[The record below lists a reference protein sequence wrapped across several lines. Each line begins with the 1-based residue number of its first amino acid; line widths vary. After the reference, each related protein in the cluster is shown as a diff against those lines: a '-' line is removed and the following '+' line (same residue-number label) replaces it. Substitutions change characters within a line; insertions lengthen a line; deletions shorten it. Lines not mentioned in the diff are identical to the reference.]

1 MFWQKKENSESFE
14 TEKEEKRAWQ
24 KFATYL
30 IPLILI
36 PLFAYGIKSLT
47 FELFRVDGTSMERF
61 LTQEDRL
68 FVEKFGQ
75 QYARVKGDPYTPKRY
90 EVVVFNLEPEYAE
103 NASADQFVKRVIGLP
118 GERVVVKN
126 GITTVFNNES
136 PEGLAVDEILSV
148 QLERDISTDIDVD
161 TVVPDG
167 HVFVMGDNRQES
179 YDSREMGPINN
190 INIVGRAT
198 ILIYPLDRLFIL

>member
-68 FVEKFGQ
+68 FVEKFGK
-75 QYARVKGDPYTPKRY
+75 QYARVNGDPYTHTRY
-90 EVVVFNLEPEYAE
+90 VVVVFNLEP
-103 NASADQFVKRVIGLP
+103 
-118 GERVVVKN
+118 
-126 GITTVFNNES
+126 
-136 PEGLAVDEILSV
+136 
-148 QLERDISTDIDVD
+148 
-161 TVVPDG
+161 
-167 HVFVMGDNRQES
+167 
-179 YDSREMGPINN
+179 
-190 INIVGRAT
+190 
-198 ILIYPLDRLFIL
+198 